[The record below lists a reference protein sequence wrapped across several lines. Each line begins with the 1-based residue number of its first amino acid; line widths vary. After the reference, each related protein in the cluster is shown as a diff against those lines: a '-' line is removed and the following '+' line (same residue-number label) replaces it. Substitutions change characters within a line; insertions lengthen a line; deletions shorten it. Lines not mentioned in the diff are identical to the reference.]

1 MIMRHIWIFAAG
13 LILLISSM
21 GCVTSPGTFSGITPI
36 ITPTGPGTVAQAG
49 NTVSLYYTVT
59 LDDGMVIDSNV
70 NSTPLEITLGK
81 GMLNPEFEAAVL
93 GMGVNESKTVFIPF
107 QQAYGAYN
115 TSLIH
120 TIPRSVLGANMTPVV
135 GQYLTITRKTD
146 GAVSQVKIINVT
158 SSSITWDENN
168 ELAGKNLTFSIRIA
182 GIK

>member
-1 MIMRHIWIFAAG
+1 MRNIWILAAG
-13 LILLISSM
+13 LILLISAT
-21 GCVTSPGTFSGITPI
+21 GCVTSPGTFSGITPTK
-36 ITPTGPGTVAQAG
+36 TPIGPGTGAQAG
-49 NTVSLYYTVT
+49 NTVSLYYTGT
-59 LDDGMVIDSNV
+59 LDDGTVFDSNV
-70 NSTPLEITLGK
+70 NSTPLEFTLGK
-81 GMLNPEFEAAVL
+81 GMVIPGFEAAVL
-93 GMGVNESKTVFIPF
+93 GMGINESKTVVIPY

-120 TIPRSVLGANMTPVV
+120 TVPRSVLGANLTPVA